1 MFCVSDSQNIDG
13 RTARRERGR
22 IAVLDAMVGL
32 VQEGHL
38 PPTAE
43 QVASRAGVSVASLFR
58 YFDDLDDL
66 QRQMI
71 ARFLGRY
78 ADLFDVP
85 SYGRGPLDRRARGFA
100 RARVGLYVAIAPFA
114 RLTRARSLERPTI
127 AAGLHEMRGRLAGQ
141 VHAHFAP
148 ELGALGRARGEDA
161 AGCIVALTSF
171 EAWDLLRNDVGRT
184 DRQIERAWTTAT
196 RSLLTPP

>member
-1 MFCVSDSQNIDG
+1 MDG

-22 IAVLDAMVGL
+22 VAVLDAMVGL
-32 VQEGHL
+32 VQEGVI

-58 YFDDLDDL
+58 YFDDLEDL

-71 ARFLGRY
+71 ARFLDRY
-78 ADLFDVP
+78 AASFDVP
-85 SYGRGPLDRRARGFA
+85 SFGRGPLDRRVRGFA
-100 RARVGLYVAIAPFA
+100 HARATLYEAIAPFA

-127 AAGLHEMRGRLAGQ
+127 ATGLHEMRARLAAQ
-141 VHAHFAP
+141 VDGHFAP
-148 ELGALGRARGEDA
+148 ELTVLGRARAEDA

-171 EAWDLLRNDVGRT
+171 ESWDLLQGDLGRT
-184 DRQIERAWTTAT
+184 RRQIERAWSTTITAT
-196 RSLLTPP
+196 LTTP